1 MSTLELKQKIIEKIE
16 SIEDDNLLAEIYRT
30 LEISQADSD
39 AFVLTPAMRIALDEG
54 FEDVKHGRVISNDEA
69 NKEIDE
75 WLAK

>member
-39 AFVLTPAMRIALDEG
+39 VFVLTPAMRIALDEG
-54 FEDVKHGRVISNDEA
+54 LEDVKHGRVISNDEA
-69 NKEIDE
+69 NKDIDE
-75 WLAK
+75 WLSK

>member
-30 LEISQADSD
+30 LEISQADSNI
-39 AFVLTPAMRIALDEG
+39 FMLTSAMRFALDEG
-54 FEDVKHGRVISNDEA
+54 LEDVKHGRVISNDEA

-75 WLAK
+75 WLSK